1 MTGKAYCYHH
11 DQIVRQR
18 NMRKLPFLKNAADV
32 QQAIMDLMQAML
44 ERRIDRAEGTALLY
58 GLQLTQNNLKTSGF
72 QRGLE
77 TLDAKGS
84 FIHHLLDVMT
94 QEEVIETEVEYNE
107 RESHRKESEELMN
120 NREAWEPEM
129 QKRLK

>member
-32 QQAIMDLMQAML
+32 QQAIMDLMQAMI
-44 ERRIDRAEGTALLY
+44 ERRIAFREGTALLY
-58 GLQLTQNNLKTSGF
+58 GLQLTQTNLKTSGF
-72 QRGLE
+72 QSGLA

-84 FIHHLLDVMT
+84 FINHLLDGLT
-94 QEEVIETEVEYNE
+94 QEEVIETEVEHNE
-107 RESHRKESEELMN
+107 REAHRKESEELMN
-120 NREAWEPEM
+120 NRESWDPEM
-129 QKRLK
+129 QKRLG